1 MKKVEFD
8 MALPSRQKGI
18 SLFLAL
24 IALVV
29 LSLAAVSLFRSVD
42 TGSLVAGNI
51 AFKQATTAAANRT
64 AEQAINWLQTNNTGG
79 GLFEDKTSNGYYATA
94 LQVDPTGNSSSE
106 VAVDWNGD
114 NCENV
119 GTASSCLKPITW
131 AVTSTTDLLGSF
143 KNQYVITRMCKL
155 AGDPNASTNTCSK
168 AVITSA
174 DASPKRG
181 ELKYGDNV
189 RFAPTSGPYYRILVR
204 TAGPKDTVSYTETY
218 VYF

>member
-1 MKKVEFD
+1 MKKVELD
-8 MALPSRQKGI
+8 MTFPSRQKGI

-29 LSLAAVSLFRSVD
+29 LSLAAIALFRSVD

-79 GLFEDKTSNGYYATA
+79 SLFEDKANSGYYATA

-119 GTASSCLKPITW
+119 GTASSCLKPVTW

-143 KNQYVITRMCKL
+143 KNQYVITRMCKI
-155 AGDPNASTNTCSK
+155 AGDPNVSNTCSK
-168 AVITSA
+168 AVITA
-174 DASPKRG
+174 DGASPKRG

-189 RFAPTSGPYYRILVR
+189 RFATPSGPYYRILVR